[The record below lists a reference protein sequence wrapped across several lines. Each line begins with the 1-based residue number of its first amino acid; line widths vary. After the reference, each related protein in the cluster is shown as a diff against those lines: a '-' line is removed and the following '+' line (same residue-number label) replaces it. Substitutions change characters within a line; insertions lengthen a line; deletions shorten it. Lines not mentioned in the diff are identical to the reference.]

1 MTEAEIRKQAEEQVS
16 QEHPIICV
24 CGRLCTG
31 LHEMHC
37 AKFRQ
42 AVERRVKKLMKYAK
56 HSITNS

>member
-1 MTEAEIRKQAEEQVS
+1 VTEAEIREQAEEQVS
-16 QEHPIICV
+16 QEHPIKCV

-42 AVERRVKKLMKYAK
+42 AVERRVKKLTKRAK
-56 HSITNS
+56 QNY